1 MRAAIIT
8 EQGSPEVLQLTEV
21 EQPTPA
27 ANEILVKVSVSAV
40 NPIDT
45 YIRSGAIPLPIEFPY
60 TPGCD
65 FAGTVE
71 AVGES
76 VTRFQVGDRVWGSN
90 QSLFGRVGTLAEF
103 ISVGEEWAYPTPDE
117 MTDDDAA
124 AAALTGITA
133 HLGLFLHGQLNE
145 GDVVFVNGG
154 TGGVGSMVVQ
164 FAKAAG
170 AKVICTAGTNEK
182 RELASALGAD
192 LVLDY
197 RSESLDELIGSFSE
211 SNGGIDLWWETQRQP
226 TLPRTIS
233 FMKKRGRV
241 VLMAGRDAE
250 PQFPLGQ
257 FYVNDL
263 RMVGFAMFNASPA
276 EQRNCAEQMNDWYS
290 QGLWKPIVGA
300 EFPLEDAAA
309 AHQLQEE
316 STLGGGNSLTGKIL
330 VKL

>member
-1 MRAAIIT
+1 
-8 EQGSPEVLQLTEV
+8 
-21 EQPTPA
+21 
-27 ANEILVKVSVSAV
+27 
-40 NPIDT
+40 
-45 YIRSGAIPLPIEFPY
+45 
-60 TPGCD
+60 
-65 FAGTVE
+65 
-71 AVGES
+71 
-76 VTRFQVGDRVWGSN
+76 
-90 QSLFGRVGTLAEF
+90 
-103 ISVGEEWAYPTPDE
+103 
-117 MTDDDAA
+117 
-124 AAALTGITA
+124 
-133 HLGLFLHGQLNE
+133 
-145 GDVVFVNGG
+145 
-154 TGGVGSMVVQ
+154 MVVQ

-211 SNGGIDLWWETQRQP
+211 SNSGIDLWWETQRQP

-233 FMKKRGRV
+233 FMKKRGRI

-300 EFPLEDAAA
+300 EFPLEEAAA